1 MFKLV
6 TIEDTVQIPPNLFG
20 YARERAVEHVINR
33 QLSDRVIPDVGLVIA
48 LWDIESLS
56 TERLMTTVGESSV
69 QVRFRILVF
78 APFRG
83 EALFARVRAS
93 TQAGLLAYL
102 DFFEPL
108 WVPSESLPKPS
119 TFDAKDNVWVWRPT
133 FDDAQMEYFMDVNTD
148 SVIRVNQVRYDKRKQ
163 LTVQNP
169 SDKLPPP
176 VMAVTAVLHDPVAN
190 DNQGLGDPAWWFE
203 EDAGAPEEE
212 GYVDEAQGAEGEQDD
227 IQNDGGNGDDY
238 EDYIDPEEDGN
249 EEWNEEAPNGEE
261 LIHEGRADDA
271 VDAEADED

>member
-6 TIEDTVQIPPNLFG
+6 TVEDTIQIPPHLFG
-20 YARERAVEHVINR
+20 YARERAVEHIINR
-33 QLSDRVIPDVGLVIA
+33 RLSDRVMPEVGLVIA

-56 TERLMTTVGESSV
+56 AERLIPTSGEASV
-69 QVRFRILVF
+69 LARFRILVF

-93 TQAGLLAYL
+93 TEAGLLAYL

-108 WVPSESLPKPS
+108 WIPSESLPKPS

-133 FDDAQMEYFMDVNTD
+133 FDGTQMEYFMDVNTD
-148 SVIRVNQVRYDKRKQ
+148 SVVRVNHVRYDKRKQ
-163 LTVQNP
+163 ATGKNAT
-169 SDKLPPP
+169 DKLPPP

-203 EDAGAPEEE
+203 EEEPADAPGEDYADDAEDGQGEIQEDDTNAGEYDDYAFPHGDGNEEQWQEEAPAGEELIFE
-212 GYVDEAQGAEGEQDD
+212 NGVDDAVGAEGE
-227 IQNDGGNGDDY
+227 
-238 EDYIDPEEDGN
+238 ED
-249 EEWNEEAPNGEE
+249 
-261 LIHEGRADDA
+261 
-271 VDAEADED
+271 